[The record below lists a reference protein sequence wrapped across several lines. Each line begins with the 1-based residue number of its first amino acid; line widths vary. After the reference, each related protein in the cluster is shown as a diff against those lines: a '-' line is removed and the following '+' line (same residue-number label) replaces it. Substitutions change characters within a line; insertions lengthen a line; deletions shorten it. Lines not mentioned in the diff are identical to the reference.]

1 MITIQDNFA
10 VGINYW
16 PARKAMYWWKAFD
29 VAEVERDF
37 TVLNSYGVQQVRI
50 FLTWEDFQPRPDRI
64 HGPSLDNLLITADLA
79 QTHDLCLMPTFF
91 CGHMSGVNW
100 IPDWALESGQQPQ
113 RFPVYSQGN
122 LNYRVIGNFYHQP
135 ALKEAQL
142 LQIDT
147 VCSALKGHPAV
158 NAYDLG
164 NESSN
169 CCIPPDRS
177 TGQQWLAAMRSAIDH
192 AHPGSQVTLGMHA
205 EDLEEDRHL
214 WPQDAARYCDFLSMH
229 GYPFYLSWVDKEDVY
244 LLPFLGIITS
254 WLGNAPVLFQE
265 FGWPTEPNDSGED
278 FDRWASMKTPL
289 WSEQHS
295 DEHYRQT
302 LCLLQSTGMRGAFGW
317 CFADYHPALYDKPPL
332 RENRHERYFGVTH
345 WDGSV
350 KPALSSLGSWGGQP
364 CLTPELPSWLLR
376 ENQDRFYDDPISNL
390 RKWFNAY
397 KADIANQTI

>member
-1 MITIQDNFA
+1 
-10 VGINYW
+10 
-16 PARKAMYWWKAFD
+16 MYWWKAFD
-29 VAEVERDF
+29 TAEVERDF
-37 TVLNSYGVQQVRI
+37 AVLSSYGVQQVRI

-64 HGPSLDNLLITADLA
+64 HAPSLANLLITADLA
-79 QTHDLCLMPTFF
+79 QRYDLRLMPTFF

-100 IPDWALESGQQPQ
+100 IPDWALKSGQQPQ
-113 RFPVYSQGN
+113 RFPVYSQGT
-122 LNYRVIGNFYHQP
+122 LHHRFIGNFYHEP

-147 VCSALKGHPAV
+147 VCSGLKGHPAV
-158 NAYDLG
+158 SAYDLG

-169 CCIPPDRS
+169 CCIPPDRA
-177 TGQQWLAAMRSAIDH
+177 TGRQWLAAMRSAIDR

-229 GYPFYLSWVDKEDVY
+229 GYPFYLSWVNKEDVY

-254 WLGNAPVLFQE
+254 WLGDAPVLFQE
-265 FGWPTEPNDSGED
+265 FGWPTEPIDSGENS
-278 FDRWASMKTPL
+278 DRWASMKTPL

-295 DEHYRQT
+295 DEYYRQT
-302 LCLLQSTGMRGAFGW
+302 LSLLQSAGMRGAFGW

-332 RENRHERYFGVTH
+332 QENPHERYFGLTR

-350 KPALSSLGSWGGQP
+350 KPALASLGSWGGQP
-364 CLTPELPSWLLR
+364 CLNPELPSWLLTEDR
-376 ENQDRFYDDPISNL
+376 DRFYDDPISNM
-390 RKWFNAY
+390 RKWFNTY
-397 KADIANQTI
+397 KTDIAKETI